1 MSNPL
6 AIVEII
12 RNVATY
18 LDVKELAVVW
28 QLNKTWRLEAQRKLY
43 QNRNTIIYGF
53 FEPYLNDLRLR
64 HLDPENSIVSVI
76 PFHEFNRFNI
86 FRQVLGLD
94 VKIELLSIRDQFR
107 AEFKRLKKICKSL
120 NRKARKKEELIRT
133 FTSCSLE
140 NYRARF
146 RYGAVVKEAR
156 ISERR
161 RFEHYRNLVNF
172 EYFLVRFGSTRV
184 LTDEEI
190 DTILDKLQDLWN
202 GEEEIS
208 WFNSASDFWED
219 Y

>member
-94 VKIELLSIRDQFR
+94 VSSGLN
-107 AEFKRLKKICKSL
+107 LK
-120 NRKARKKEELIRT
+120 
-133 FTSCSLE
+133 
-140 NYRARF
+140 
-146 RYGAVVKEAR
+146 G
-156 ISERR
+156 
-161 RFEHYRNLVNF
+161 
-172 EYFLVRFGSTRV
+172 
-184 LTDEEI
+184 
-190 DTILDKLQDLWN
+190 
-202 GEEEIS
+202 
-208 WFNSASDFWED
+208 
-219 Y
+219 